1 MPTPANAAQ
10 FSITPSL
17 RMTIAQASPR
27 TCSQVWHPAA
37 AFPIGYTLVQYTATD
52 AAGNTATC
60 NFDVQV
66 GDNQAPVITCPASL
80 SVSNGVGVCG
90 ANVSFSVTATDNCGV
105 PTVTTSANSGDFFP
119 IGTTTVTATAC
130 GCEQFA
136 GDLFLHNYR
145 E

>member
-1 MPTPANAAQ
+1 
-10 FSITPSL
+10 
-17 RMTIAQASPR
+17 MTIAPGVTTNLFTGLASG
-27 TCSQVWHPAA
+27 A

-66 GDNQAPVITCPASL
+66 DDNQAPVITCPASL
-80 SVSNGVGVCG
+80 GVSNGVGVCG

-119 IGTTTVTATAC
+119 VGTTTVTATAC

-136 GDLFLHNYR
+136 GYL
-145 E
+145 